1 MARTVSIVTGAAS
14 GIGKRMALSL
24 YRAGH
29 HVVAVDVDADGLERA
44 AEEQGFATDR
54 GVLRK
59 QLDVRDADA
68 WDELVLVVVRRFGRL
83 DTLLNVAGFLR
94 PGYVHEANAATLAL
108 HVDVNVKGVIFGTR
122 AAARHMVQQGSGHVV
137 NVASIA
143 GVSHVPGL
151 SAYCASKHAVR
162 GFSLSVAHE
171 LSPHGVAV
179 SVFCPDAV
187 ETPMLTLQET
197 YSEAA
202 MTFGARRALS
212 LDEVEEALHR
222 VLAERPLE
230 LFIDVPLT
238 GRALAAKLAN
248 VFPKLTRVAMEGV
261 MKRGRAEQQRRAHPR
276 SRPQ

>member
-1 MARTVSIVTGAAS
+1 VTRPVSIVTGAAS

-29 HVVAVDVDADGLERA
+29 CVVAADIDGDGLQRA
-44 AEEQGFATDR
+44 ADEHGFATDR
-54 GVLRK
+54 NVLCRRV
-59 QLDVRDADA
+59 DVRDAEA
-68 WDELVLVVVRRFGRL
+68 WDELLDVTVRRFARL
-83 DTLLNVAGFLR
+83 DTLMNIAGFLR
-94 PGYVHEANAATLAL
+94 PGYVHETDAATLAL
-108 HVDVNVKGVIFGTR
+108 HIDVNVKGVIFGTR
-122 AAARHMVQQGSGHVV
+122 AAAQHMVREGRGHIV

-171 LSPHGVAV
+171 LSAHGVAV

-202 MTFGARRALS
+202 MTFGARRSLT
-212 LDEVEEALHR
+212 LDEVEDALHR
-222 VLAERPLE
+222 MLRERPLE
-230 LFIDVPLT
+230 LFVDVPLS
-238 GRALAAKLAN
+238 GRALGAKIVN
-248 VFPKLTRVAMEGV
+248 VFPKLATLAMDRIAQ
-261 MKRGRAEQQRRAHPR
+261 KGRAVQRMRTARPSRA
-276 SRPQ
+276 

>member
-1 MARTVSIVTGAAS
+1 MTRPVSIVTGAAS

-29 HVVAVDVDADGLERA
+29 RVAAVDIDEDGLERA
-44 AEEQGFATDR
+44 AEEHGFATDR
-54 GVLRK
+54 NVLRRR
-59 QLDVRDADA
+59 LDVRDASA
-68 WDELVLVVVRRFGRL
+68 WDELVDLVVQRFGRL
-83 DTLLNVAGFLR
+83 DTLMNVAGFLR
-94 PGYVHEANAATLAL
+94 PGYIHETDAATLSM
-108 HVDVNVKGVIFGTR
+108 HVDVNVKGVMFGTR
-122 AAARHMVQQGSGHVV
+122 AAARQMVLQGAGHVV

-171 LSPHGVAV
+171 LAAHGVAV

-197 YSEAA
+197 FSEAA
-202 MTFGARRALS
+202 MTFGARRALT
-212 LDEVEEALHR
+212 LDEVEKALHR

-248 VFPKLTRVAMEGV
+248 VFPKLTAFAMDRVAE
-261 MKRGRAEQQRRAHPR
+261 RGRAVQRRRTQPPPR
-276 SRPQ
+276 L